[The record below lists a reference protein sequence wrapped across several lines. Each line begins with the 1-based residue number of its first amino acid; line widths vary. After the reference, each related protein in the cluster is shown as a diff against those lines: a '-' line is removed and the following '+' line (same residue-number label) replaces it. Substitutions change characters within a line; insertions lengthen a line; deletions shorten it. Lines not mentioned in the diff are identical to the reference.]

1 MLSILKKHRVG
12 ASAIARSGRVHGGGI
27 VHVSSIPQGER
38 KHVQRGKTQGA
49 SHPGQYQGWTPGA
62 EGSEIYEKETG
73 GEKF

>member
-1 MLSILKKHRVG
+1 M
-12 ASAIARSGRVHGGGI
+12 HGGGI

-38 KHVQRGKTQGA
+38 KHVQWGKTQGA